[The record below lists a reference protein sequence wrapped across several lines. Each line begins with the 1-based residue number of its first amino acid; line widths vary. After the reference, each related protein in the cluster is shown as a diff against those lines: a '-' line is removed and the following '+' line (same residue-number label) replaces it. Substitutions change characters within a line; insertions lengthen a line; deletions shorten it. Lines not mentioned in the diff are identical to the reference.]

1 NQLTTLN
8 LSNNTLLIELDCI
21 SNNLTYLNVENCPYL
36 EILIAYHNQLTSID
50 LSQNINLEVVSLYN
64 NQLTNIDLTSNVDLR
79 GVSLQ
84 NNQLTH
90 LDIRNGNN
98 VAIEH
103 FRSTNNPN
111 LICIFVDDTEYSE
124 NSPVWHKDSTS
135 TYVETQEECD
145 ALDIEDINDT
155 NIRV

>member
-1 NQLTTLN
+1 
-8 LSNNTLLIELDCI
+8 
-21 SNNLTYLNVENCPYL
+21 
-36 EILIAYHNQLTSID
+36 
-50 LSQNINLEVVSLYN
+50 
-64 NQLTNIDLTSNVDLR
+64 
-79 GVSLQ
+79 
-84 NNQLTH
+84 

-155 NIRV
+155 NIRVYPNPVEDILNISIPHNYKNIEVRIVNSKGALSLIDRFDSNNIQLVIHCLKSGIYFIIIEDLQTKETLTKKLIKI